1 MSMSAPPVPYRADID
16 GLRGVAVLAV
26 VLYHFGIGSLGG
38 GFVGVDIFFVISGFL
53 ITAIVQA
60 EISQGRFTYARF
72 YERRVRRL
80 FPALFATLL
89 VTTLVGTWWLLPT
102 DLMLLGKGVL
112 ATMLFASNVFFWR
125 QSGYFDNDSA
135 INPLLHTWSLAVEEQ
150 FYIGLP
156 ILLMLTHRFAR
167 RHLTLVLSLAAIV
180 SLLACLLVQP
190 TRPSATFYLSPFRAW
205 ELLAGSLLGI
215 GAVPAIRHRAVR
227 ELTGAVGLV
236 LVIAGIMLIRPGT
249 GFPGW
254 QAAVPVLG
262 AAALI
267 HAGSSGG
274 SAASDLLRIR
284 PLVQVGLISYSLYL
298 WHWPLIAFA
307 RYLNALEPV
316 GAWKWALLATA
327 LAIATVSY
335 HFIEKPFRHR
345 RSATGGKRP
354 LLVKSVLAAGV
365 LTATSAIVL
374 AGHGWPGR
382 FTPSVNAFD
391 DERQTSIPF
400 SGCAGQDPLMDGTDN
415 PCLLGAD
422 GVEPTMLVWG
432 DSHAIAIAPAFDNL
446 LRRHGRAAVL
456 AVDTTCPPLAD
467 FAGPSNPACR
477 RFNARVLEWLRI
489 PGSPRNVAMVAAWT
503 RYAAPESAHVAD
515 VAAGDREHPLAGALG
530 NTVDLL
536 HAAGKTLWII
546 GPTPGAPSDV
556 PLRCAIAE
564 MQDDALPAPRSTR
577 EFRESASAFYAAVA
591 SLDRGPRLLVTDPSP
606 WFCNASSCAFM
617 HGDRL
622 LYRDGGHL
630 SLHGAAYLEP
640 FLAPILGR
648 MTDRDQ
654 TLVTTGRAVASSDPR
669 NHGRSMSRSS
679 RLLH

>member
-26 VLYHFGIGSLGG
+26 VLYHFGIGPLGG

-60 EISQGRFTYARF
+60 EIAQGRFTYARF
-72 YERRVRRL
+72 YERRARRL
-80 FPALFATLL
+80 FPALFATLI
-89 VTTLVGTWWLLPT
+89 VTTMVGTWWLLPT
-102 DLMLLGKGVL
+102 DLMLLGKGLL

-125 QSGYFDNDSA
+125 ESGYFDNDSD

-156 ILLMLTHRFAR
+156 ILLMLTYRFWR
-167 RHLTLVLSLAAIV
+167 RHLTLVLSLAAIA

-190 TRPSATFYLSPFRAW
+190 TQPSATFYLSPFRAW

-215 GAVPAIRHRAVR
+215 GAVPAIRRRATR
-227 ELTGAVGLV
+227 ELTGAVGLA
-236 LVIAGIMLIRPGT
+236 LVIAGIVLVRPGA

-254 QAAVPVLG
+254 QAVVPVLG

-274 SAASDLLRIR
+274 SVASDLLRIR
-284 PLVQVGLISYSLYL
+284 PLVHAGLISYSLYL
-298 WHWPLIAFA
+298 WHWPIIAFA
-307 RYLNALEPV
+307 KYLNELEPV
-316 GAWKWALLATA
+316 GEWKWVLLAAA
-327 LAIATVSY
+327 LVIATVSY
-335 HFIEKPFRHR
+335 HFIEKPFRQR
-345 RSATGGKRP
+345 RNAVGRKRP
-354 LLVKSVLAAGV
+354 LLVKSVVMVGL

-374 AGHGWPGR
+374 AGDGWRGR
-382 FTPSVNAFD
+382 FAPSVNAFD

-400 SGCAGQDPLMDGTDN
+400 SGCASRDTLIDSPDN
-415 PCLLGAD
+415 PCLLGVD

-446 LRRHGRAAVL
+446 LRRQGRAAVL
-456 AVDTTCPPLAD
+456 AVNTTCPPLAD
-467 FAGPSNPACR
+467 FTGPSNPTCR
-477 RFNARVLEWLRI
+477 RFNARVLEWLRS
-489 PGSPRNVAMVAAWT
+489 PGSPRNVVMIAAWP
-503 RYAAPESAHVAD
+503 RYVTPEHLDAAER
-515 VAAGDREHPLAGALG
+515 AAGSDVGERPLSGTL
-530 NTVDLL
+530 NQTVGLL
-536 HAAGKTLWII
+536 HASGKTIWII

-564 MQDDALPAPRSTR
+564 MQDDPLPAPRLTR
-577 EFRESASAFYAAVA
+577 EFLRSASAFYAAVA
-591 SLDRGPRLLVTDPSP
+591 LLDRGPRLLVTDPSP
-606 WFCNASSCAFM
+606 WFCNARSCAFM

-640 FLAPILGR
+640 FLAPILRR
-648 MTDRDQ
+648 MTDRRQ
-654 TLVTTGRAVASSDPR
+654 RAFVKTGSR
-669 NHGRSMSRSS
+669 N
-679 RLLH
+679 